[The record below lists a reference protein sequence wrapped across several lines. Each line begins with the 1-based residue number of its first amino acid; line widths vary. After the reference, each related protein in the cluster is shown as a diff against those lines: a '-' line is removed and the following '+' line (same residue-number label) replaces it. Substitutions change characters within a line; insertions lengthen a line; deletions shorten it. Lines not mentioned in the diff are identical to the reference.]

1 MKPATSPLDRVR
13 VASPCPESWEGMTGD
28 DRSRFC
34 GRCRMNVYNL
44 SGMTRPEAEAL
55 VSRREGRVCIRYFQR
70 ADGTIQTLDCPVG
83 LSALRRRVA
92 AFAGKIVA
100 LFALALPTTGCGARP
115 GSSTVIPGNSKLRQ
129 IEPTATLL
137 KWIDPVP
144 PTPAVAGK
152 MVMGAPPPPPPAP
165 PVAGRMIMGDVCPTK

>member
-1 MKPATSPLDRVR
+1 MKTTPSPLDRVR

-44 SGMTRPEAEAL
+44 SGMTRSEAEAL
-55 VSRREGRVCIRYFQR
+55 VQKREGRLCIRYFQR
-70 ADGTIQTLDCPVG
+70 ADGTIQTRDCPVG
-83 LSALRRRVA
+83 VSALRRRVA
-92 AFAGKIVA
+92 AVAGRLVA
-100 LFALALPTTGCGARP
+100 VLTLAFSAAGCGARP

-137 KWIDPVP
+137 KWIDPLP
-144 PTPAVAGK
+144 PPAI
-152 MVMGAPPPPPPAP
+152 MGAPPPPPPAP